1 MEQQLCVEEFLV
13 DDGNSN
19 DVNISCPDN
28 NESSVTA
35 HESAA
40 DKQCF
45 SNKDDDF
52 NVILDST
59 ISLGTAGS
67 SFD

>member
-1 MEQQLCVEEFLV
+1 MEQQLCVEEHLV

-28 NESSVTA
+28 NERSVTA
-35 HESAA
+35 HASTTE
-40 DKQCF
+40 KQYS
-45 SNKDDDF
+45 SNKNNYF

-59 ISLGTAGS
+59 ISLGAAGS
-67 SFD
+67 SFY